1 MKTSTVKLSSLFLT
15 IGLLLVS
22 FNSNCQDIKLT
33 RQEKK
38 DAKRI
43 VQYANFQALDSM
55 LERKSFVL
63 EAYFLENQYGNR
75 TPVSSILN
83 FIKLD
88 ATDVVLQTGSNRN
101 NGYNGVG
108 GATAEGSL
116 TNLKLEKDLKKLN
129 FSLSFTVVTNI
140 GVYDIYMTINSN
152 GDARA
157 TISGLTPGKLVYD
170 GHIES
175 LNNSGIYK
183 GHNSI

>member
-38 DAKRI
+38 DAKRV
-43 VQYANFQALDSM
+43 VQYANFQVLDSM

-75 TPVSSILN
+75 IPVSSILN

-88 ATDVVLQTGSNRN
+88 SNDVVLQTGSNQN
-101 NGYNGVG
+101 MGYNGVG

-116 TNLKLEKDLKKLN
+116 TKLKLEKNLKNLS
-129 FSLSFTVVTNI
+129 FTLSFTVVTNI
-140 GVYDIYMTINSN
+140 GIYDIYMTINSDGN
-152 GDARA
+152 ARA

-170 GHIES
+170 GRIES
-175 LNNSGIYK
+175 LNNTGIYK
-183 GHNSI
+183 GYNSI